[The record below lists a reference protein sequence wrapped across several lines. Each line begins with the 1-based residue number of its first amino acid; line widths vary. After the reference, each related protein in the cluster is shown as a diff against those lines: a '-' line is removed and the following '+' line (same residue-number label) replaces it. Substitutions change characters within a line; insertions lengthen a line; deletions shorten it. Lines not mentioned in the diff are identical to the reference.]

1 MRLAELAERYGR
13 DKSALVVEID
23 GAGKRRALT
32 HAELADLVQARARQ
46 LADAGVRAGALIGIR
61 AKNSIDWVSWDLA
74 ANEIGAL
81 IKAFADDT
89 AIGDPDEFVR
99 QHGLALLIADGA
111 PAGHGHVFAPEDGPA
126 GRAADAHAPAI
137 AVNDLHSLVYS
148 SGTAGKLKGLNI
160 SVSGTEYVI
169 SRFIDAFSISAADRH
184 LIFLPLSNYQQRL
197 SVYCCLWT
205 GADLVLAPYN
215 RVFAALKAQRPTFVI
230 GPPVFY
236 DAAIQLY
243 AKTGAGAS
251 LGDFLGGNVRFL
263 ITGMAPIRR
272 ETLDRFWAG
281 GVPLLEAYGL
291 TECGMIA
298 WNTPDAYRVGTVG
311 RLIDPQAMTFL
322 PDGELLI
329 NRPAPLSLGYF
340 QDAGEGDE
348 VFLPDGS
355 IATGDY
361 GSLDADGYL
370 TLIGRKKDVIALGSG
385 RKVHPAEI
393 EASFAGIDRLAEI
406 VVVPTPQSNRLGA
419 IATPDDPADEDL
431 RKAIRLR
438 IEEINQTLDSYRR
451 IASVVFS
458 EKPLRADP
466 RFMTANLKLSRRLA
480 ADYFAQ
486 QAAEAD
492 GANEGANG

>member
-46 LADAGVRAGALIGIR
+46 LTEAGVRAGQLIGIR
-61 AKNSIDWVSWDLA
+61 AKNSADWVSWDLA

-81 IKAFADDT
+81 VKAFADDT
-89 AIGDPDEFVR
+89 ALDDPDAFVR
-99 QHGLALLIADGA
+99 RHGLALLIADGV
-111 PAGHGHVFAPEDGPA
+111 PSGHDHVFAPEDGPA
-126 GRAADAHAPAI
+126 GRAADAPAI
-137 AVNDLHSLVYS
+137 GDEDLHSLVYS

-160 SVSGTEYVI
+160 SAGGTEYVI
-169 SRFIDAFSISAADRH
+169 SRFIDAYCISAADRH

-197 SVYCCLWT
+197 SVYCCLWA

-215 RVFAALKAQRPTFVI
+215 RVFAALKAERPTFVI

-236 DAAIQLY
+236 DATIQLY
-243 AKTGAGAS
+243 RKTGAGAS
-251 LGDFLGGNVRFL
+251 LGEFLGGNVRFL

-348 VFLPDGS
+348 VFLAGGS

-393 EASFAGIDRLAEI
+393 EAAFAGIDRLAEL

-419 IATPDDPADEDL
+419 IVTPDDPADEDL

-438 IEEINQTLDSYRR
+438 IEEVNQSLDSYRR

-458 EKPLRADP
+458 DKPLRADP

-480 ADYFAQ
+480 ADYFAR
-486 QAAEAD
+486 QAA
-492 GANEGANG
+492 EGANG

>member
-32 HAELADLVQARARQ
+32 HAELADLVRARARQ
-46 LADAGVRAGALIGIR
+46 LTEAGVRAGQLIGIR
-61 AKNSIDWVSWDLA
+61 AKNSVDWVSWDLA

-81 IKAFADDT
+81 VKAFADDT
-89 AIGDPDEFVR
+89 ALDDPDAFVR
-99 QHGLALLIADGA
+99 RHGLALLIADGV
-111 PAGHGHVFAPEDGPA
+111 PSGHDHVFAPEDGPA
-126 GRAADAHAPAI
+126 GRAADAPAI
-137 AVNDLHSLVYS
+137 GDEDLHSLVYS

-160 SVSGTEYVI
+160 SVGGTEYVI
-169 SRFIDAFSISAADRH
+169 SRFIDAYRISAADRH

-197 SVYCCLWT
+197 SVYCCLWA

-215 RVFAALKAQRPTFVI
+215 RVFAALKAERPTFVI

-236 DAAIQLY
+236 DATIQLY
-243 AKTGAGAS
+243 GKTGAGAS
-251 LGDFLGGNVRFL
+251 LGEFLGGNVRFL

-348 VFLPDGS
+348 VFLAGGS

-393 EASFAGIDRLAEI
+393 EAAFAGIDRLAEL

-419 IATPDDPADEDL
+419 IVTPDDPADEDL

-438 IEEINQTLDSYRR
+438 IEEVNQSLDSYRR
-451 IASVVFS
+451 IASVVFCD
-458 EKPLRADP
+458 KPLRADP

-480 ADYFAQ
+480 ADYFAR
-486 QAAEAD
+486 QAA
-492 GANEGANG
+492 EGANG

>member
-1 MRLAELAERYGR
+1 
-13 DKSALVVEID
+13 
-23 GAGKRRALT
+23 
-32 HAELADLVQARARQ
+32 
-46 LADAGVRAGALIGIR
+46 VRAGQLIGIR

-74 ANEIGAL
+74 ATEIGARL
-81 IKAFADDT
+81 KAFAEDTLIDDPS
-89 AIGDPDEFVR
+89 GFVR
-99 QHGLALLIADGA
+99 QHDLALLITDGA
-111 PAGHGHVFAPEDGPA
+111 AAGHEHVFAPEGAPA
-126 GRAADAHAPAI
+126 GRAAHAPAI
-137 AVNDLHSLVYS
+137 DVGDLHSLVYS

-169 SRFIDAFSISAADRH
+169 SRFIDAFAINAEDRH

-215 RVFAALKAQRPTFVI
+215 RVFAALKAERPTFVI

-236 DAAIQLY
+236 DATLQLFG
-243 AKTGAGAS
+243 KTGAGAP
-251 LGDFLGGNVRFL
+251 LGDFLGGNVRFM

-272 ETLDRFWAG
+272 ETLEKFWAG
-281 GVPLLEAYGL
+281 GVRLLEAYGL

-311 RLIDPQAMTFL
+311 RLIDPRAMEFR

-348 VFLPDGS
+348 VFLPGGA

-361 GSLDADGYL
+361 GELDDDGYL
-370 TLIGRKKDVIALGSG
+370 TLVGRKKDVIALGSG

-393 EASFAGIDRLAEI
+393 EAAFAGIDRLAEI
-406 VVVPTPQSNRLGA
+406 VVVPTPRSNRLGA
-419 IATPDDPADEDL
+419 IVTPQTPADGDL
-431 RKAIRLR
+431 RKAIRQR
-438 IEEINQTLDSYRR
+438 IEEVNQTLESYRR

-458 EKPLRADP
+458 DKPLRADP
-466 RFMTANLKLSRRLA
+466 QFMTGNLKLSRHRA

-486 QAAEAD
+486 QAAEGLA
-492 GANEGANG
+492 A